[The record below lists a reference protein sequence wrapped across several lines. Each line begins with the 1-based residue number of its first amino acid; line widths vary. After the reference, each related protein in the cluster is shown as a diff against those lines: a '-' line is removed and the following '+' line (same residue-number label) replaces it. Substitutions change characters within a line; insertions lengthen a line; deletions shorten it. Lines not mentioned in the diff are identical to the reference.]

1 MSDVPKGVTGKFVQR
16 VLCDMAIGP
25 SIPSEVG
32 VFRKNIVRRKN
43 IRGFDVLSF
52 WGHFRPKLLL
62 KNV

>member
-1 MSDVPKGVTGKFVQR
+1 
-16 VLCDMAIGP
+16 MAIGP

-52 WGHFRPKLLL
+52 WRHFRPKLLL
-62 KNV
+62 KSAQTVIKKMCEPALVLVT